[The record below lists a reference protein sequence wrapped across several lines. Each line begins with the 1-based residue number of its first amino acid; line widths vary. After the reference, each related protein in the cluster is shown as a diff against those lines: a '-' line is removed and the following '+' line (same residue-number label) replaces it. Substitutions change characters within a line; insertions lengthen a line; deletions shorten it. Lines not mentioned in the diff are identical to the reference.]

1 MLNFFFKNILSV
13 DMRHESFSVAGVA
26 RSLRYQ
32 KVLNARRFVLGEGSH
47 SGEKAKREEISS
59 GLEEFFKENG
69 TNWDEV
75 IVILPRR
82 SVLYRRVWF
91 PSTVK
96 GNLPTAIDF
105 EVENISPFNKE
116 DILYDYKVVEHSPDG
131 SKVCVLLNLV
141 KRKYYEDIVSIFKTF
156 SLRPTA
162 IISSPAAWEGLD
174 WLFKKNGQTDI
185 FLLLKEEGDLVL
197 NRYSPEGLR
206 ESGLHERAVNL
217 PESFKE
223 PGTEEDGLPPFFLWG
238 DGLDDCEKQLTEEGV
253 KTFKVLPSQFYEHFN
268 YKDTEIFN
276 EDFIPA
282 ICASEVT
289 EKAPNALNFIPLKD
303 RPKKGKLAY
312 YILLT
317 LVSLIFLS
325 LILLSVIPP
334 LKQFATIDQLE
345 NKISGLTG
353 QVDEITKSKDEIK
366 ASLSRLKEVEKIQ
379 DINPLD
385 VLKELTV
392 LLPEHTWLTY
402 FRQRA
407 EAIEVGGISESATSL
422 ISIIESSSIFK
433 DVSFSSPVIK
443 NREGTE
449 SFRMK
454 MYLE

>member
-13 DMRHESFSVAGVA
+13 DMRHESFSIVGVA

-32 KVLNARRFVLGEGSH
+32 KILDARKFILGEGLH
-47 SGEKAKREEISS
+47 SSEKAKKEEIFS

-69 TNWDEV
+69 TNWDEI

-82 SVLYRRVWF
+82 SVLYRQVWF

-96 GNLPTAIDF
+96 ENLTTAIDF
-105 EVENISPFNKE
+105 EVENISPFKKE
-116 DILYDYKVVEHSPDG
+116 DILYDYKVVEDSSDG
-131 SKVCVLLNLV
+131 SRICVLLNLI

-162 IISSPAAWEGLD
+162 IISSPAVWEGVD
-174 WLFKKNGQTDI
+174 WLFRENGQTDI
-185 FLLLKEEGDLVL
+185 FLLLKEEGDLVV
-197 NRYSPEGLR
+197 NKYSSEGLK
-206 ESGLHERAVNL
+206 ESILHERAVDL
-217 PESFKE
+217 PENFKE
-223 PGTEEDGLPPFFLWG
+223 LGTEEDSLPPFFLWG
-238 DGLDDCEKQLTEEGV
+238 DGLDDCEKKLTEEGV
-253 KTFKVLPSQFYEHFN
+253 KTFKILPSQFYEHFN

-276 EDFIPA
+276 ESFIPA
-282 ICASEVT
+282 ICAGEIT
-289 EKAPNALNFIPLKD
+289 EKAPDALNFIPLKD
-303 RPKKGKLAY
+303 RPRKGKLAY
-312 YILLT
+312 YTLLV

-325 LILLSVIPP
+325 LILLSVIPS

-345 NKISGLTG
+345 GNLSSLTG
-353 QVDEITKSKDEIK
+353 QVDEIIKSKDEIK
-366 ASLSRLKEVEKIQ
+366 TSLARLNEVEKIQ

-392 LLPEHTWLTY
+392 LLPEHTWLSY
-402 FRQRA
+402 FRQKG
-407 EAIEVGGISESATSL
+407 EEIEVGGISESSTSL
-422 ISIIESSSIFK
+422 ISIIESSSLFK